1 MFKGYLSFNAYKF
14 IHNQM
19 VQNKKKLKDRE
30 KKNKNENLKF
40 VYFGIL
46 FQAIFP
52 STPKDL
58 DKINS

>member
-1 MFKGYLSFNAYKF
+1 
-14 IHNQM
+14 M